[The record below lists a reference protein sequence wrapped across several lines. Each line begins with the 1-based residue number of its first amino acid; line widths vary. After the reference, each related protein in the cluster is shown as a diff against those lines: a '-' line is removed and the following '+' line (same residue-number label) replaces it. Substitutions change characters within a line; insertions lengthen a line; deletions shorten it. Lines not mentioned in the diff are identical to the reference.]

1 MTYIC
6 GKSSSKIVH
15 NNNCRYVKLIPSR
28 NRKAYA
34 EIESAV
40 AYGYSY
46 CKYCSRIGKLL
57 KMEREDLPNYCER
70 NGIFYF
76 FNAKDGQVSGLQQIK
91 EGDLYGSVTRLCHMG
106 AEASI

>member
-40 AYGYSY
+40 ADGYSY

-57 KMEREDLPNYCER
+57 KMEREDLPNYCKR

-76 FNAKDGQVSGLQQIK
+76 FNV
-91 EGDLYGSVTRLCHMG
+91 
-106 AEASI
+106 